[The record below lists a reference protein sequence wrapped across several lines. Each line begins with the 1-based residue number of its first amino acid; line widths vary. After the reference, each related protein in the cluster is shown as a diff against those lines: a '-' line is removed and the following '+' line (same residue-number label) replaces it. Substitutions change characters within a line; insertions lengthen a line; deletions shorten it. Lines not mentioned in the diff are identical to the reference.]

1 MQPSN
6 PPESNSNP
14 TDNRENPK
22 SPKSSS
28 TEFNATGNSAT
39 ANSSNH
45 VEKSCDNVDDE
56 LVLDVTGK
64 SLEFDLLEK
73 AEDSVEGLY
82 LYKNAFSLVPKSVG
96 GLRKLRKFKFFGNE
110 VNLFPAEFGNLV
122 GLECLQVKVSSPGL
136 NGLSFNK
143 LKGLKELELSK
154 VPPRPSVLTILSE
167 ISGIK
172 CLTKLS
178 VCHFSIRLESLDLSS
193 NRLKSLGSLELTSMH
208 GLQYLNLQYNKLLSC
223 CQIPSWICC
232 NLEGNGKDL
241 SNDDF
246 ISSSVE
252 MDVYEASFQEDDR
265 NFSCNGSNHAASS
278 IVTGPSSNSRCF
290 SARRSSKRWKRR
302 HYLQQKARQERLNN
316 SRKWK
321 GEGRAEAL
329 ALKESESFKSDNLVV
344 HTSDIHEEGTSD
356 IVGLDDDD
364 EKVELSGDAEVENLL
379 IKVEDDKFS
388 SKKGFSAG
396 TCSCDLGSINKSE
409 EEVCCVQD
417 ESLAPIEGGNGS
429 QDESLSS
436 EKSKITYKLKR
447 HYDRDLDNPKPC
459 KCRRPTEDSS
469 SLSHK
474 YSDLSFCSIED
485 HLPDGFYDA
494 GRDRPFM
501 PLRSFEQILPL
512 DSREVILL
520 DREKDEQLDAI
531 DLSAQALVYRLKRV
545 NGSTKE
551 RNKVAVDNLQIASL
565 LALFV
570 SDHFGGSDRSGA
582 VERTRK
588 VVSGSNYRKPFV
600 CTCSTGNNQSISSAG
615 EHTLEPVEDVIF
627 SDLCERSLQS
637 IKARR
642 RSIVIPLGSLQFGV
656 CRHRALLMKYLCDRM
671 DPPVPCE
678 LVRGYL
684 DFTPHAWN
692 VILSRRGGSL
702 VRMVVD
708 ACRPHDIR
716 EETDPEYFSRYIPL
730 SRTKVFLS
738 IESIPG
744 PGCSFP
750 SLSTF
755 DEIEK
760 VGSSTLIQC
769 KFGSV
774 EAAAK
779 VRTLEAC
786 EASADEI
793 RNFEYSFLGEVRI
806 LGALQ
811 HSCIVKMYGHQLSS
825 KWIPPEDGNPERRV
839 LKSVILMEYV
849 IGGSLKNY
857 VREVSKT
864 GEKHVPVE
872 IALCIAR
879 DVASALAEIHS
890 KDIIHRDI
898 KSENIL
904 IDLDDKRAD
913 GMPVV
918 KLCDFDRAVPL
929 RAFLHTCCIAHR
941 GIPPPDVCVGTPR
954 WMAPEVLR
962 AMDKRSIYG
971 LEVDIWSYG
980 CLLLELLTLQVPY
993 TGLPEPRIRELLQ
1006 SGKRP
1011 PLTDELEALGSMDEH
1026 LVTQSGSNLEG
1037 PEAES
1042 ETLRFLIDLFRQCT
1056 KENPADRCSQ
1066 LHRVSEHSNALE
1078 TRSSWQL
1085 NCSAELPNFMPG
1097 TISNSSHLTSPHRTL
1112 NSARQE
1118 RPVIAV
1124 KKRKPQGEGHQHRH
1138 QDEDPPWVVYTRVL
1152 TYLVASYAPWTP

>member
-6 PPESNSNP
+6 STESNSKS
-14 TDNRENPK
+14 TDNPENPK
-22 SPKSSS
+22 SPKSPS
-28 TEFNATGNSAT
+28 TEFNATATTVTATGDSSFEKNS
-39 ANSSNH
+39 
-45 VEKSCDNVDDE
+45 ENVDDE
-56 LVLDVTGK
+56 VVLDVIGK

-73 AEDSVEGLY
+73 ADDSVEGLY
-82 LYKNAFSLVPKSVG
+82 LYKNAYSLVPKSVG
-96 GLRKLRKFKFFGNE
+96 GLKKLRTLKFFGNE

-143 LKGLKELELSK
+143 LEGLKELELSR

-178 VCHFSIRLESLDLSS
+178 VCHFSVRYLPPEIGCLSNLEFLDLSFNKIKSLPNEITYLNALISLKVSNNKLVELPSSLSSLQLLESLDLSN
-193 NRLKSLGSLELTSMH
+193 NRLTSLGSLELASMH
-208 GLQYLNLQYNKLLSC
+208 NLQYLNLQYNKLLSC

-241 SNDDF
+241 SNDEF

-252 MDVYEASFQEDDR
+252 MDVYETSFQEDDR
-265 NFSCNGSNHAASS
+265 KFSCNECDAGSNHSMSS
-278 IVTGPSSNSRCF
+278 IVTGPSSNRSF
-290 SARRSSKRWKRR
+290 ASRRSSKRWKRR

-321 GEGRAEAL
+321 GEGCAEAL
-329 ALKESESFKSDNLVV
+329 ALKESESFKLNNPDVLTPEV
-344 HTSDIHEEGTSD
+344 HEGGTSD
-356 IVGLDDDD
+356 VVGVDDDN
-364 EKVELSGDAEVENLL
+364 EKVELSVEAEGENLHTS
-379 IKVEDDKFS
+379 VEDDKIC
-388 SKKGFSAG
+388 SKKVFSVES
-396 TCSCDLGSINKSE
+396 CSCDLGSINKSE

-417 ESLAPIEGGNGS
+417 EPLASTRDEAAS
-429 QDESLSS
+429 QDESSSS
-436 EKSKITYKLKR
+436 EKSKITYKSKR
-447 HYDRDLDNPKPC
+447 HHDRDIDNPKPC

-469 SLSHK
+469 NLSCK
-474 YSDLSFCSIED
+474 YSELSFCSIED
-485 HLPDGFYDA
+485 RLPDGFYDA

-501 PLRSFEQILPL
+501 PLRRFEQILPL

-520 DREKDEQLDAI
+520 DRETDEQLDAVA
-531 DLSAQALVYRLKRV
+531 LSAQALVFRFKRL
-545 NGSTKE
+545 NGSTKD

-588 VVSGSNYRKPFV
+588 AVSGSNYRKPFV
-600 CTCSTGNNQSISSAG
+600 CTCPTGNNESIISAG
-615 EHTLEPVEDVIF
+615 KQALETVEDIIF
-627 SDLCERSLQS
+627 SDLCERSLRS

-642 RSIVIPLGSLQFGV
+642 GSIVIPLGSLQFGV

-684 DFTPHAWN
+684 DFMPHAWN
-692 VILSRRGGSL
+692 VILRRRGDSL

-708 ACRPHDIR
+708 ACHPHDIR
-716 EETDPEYFSRYIPL
+716 EETDPEYFCRYIPL
-730 SRTKVFLS
+730 SRTKVPLS
-738 IESIPG
+738 TESVPG

-750 SLSTF
+750 TMSTS
-755 DEIEK
+755 DKIEK
-760 VGSSTLIQC
+760 VGSSTVIRC
-769 KFGSV
+769 KFGTV

-779 VRTLEAC
+779 VRTLEVC

-793 RNFEYSFLGEVRI
+793 RNFEYICLGEVRI

-811 HSCIVKMYGHQLSS
+811 HSCIVEMYGHQLSS
-825 KWIPPEDGNPERRV
+825 KWVPSEDGNPERRI
-839 LKSVILMEYV
+839 LQSVILMEYV
-849 IGGSLKNY
+849 DGGSLKNY
-857 VREVSKT
+857 LEEVSKT

-872 IALCIAR
+872 MALCIAR
-879 DVASALAEIHS
+879 DVACALAEIHS

-918 KLCDFDRAVPL
+918 KLCDFDRAVP
-929 RAFLHTCCIAHR
+929 RKSFLHTCCIGHR
-941 GIPPPDVCVGTPR
+941 GIAPPDVCVGTPR
-954 WMAPEVLR
+954 WMAPEVLHT
-962 AMDKRSIYG
+962 MDKRNTYG

-993 TGLPEPRIRELLQ
+993 AGLPESRIHELLQ

-1011 PLTDELEALGSMDEH
+1011 PLTDDLEALGSMDEH
-1026 LVTQSGSNLEG
+1026 LVTHSGSNPEG
-1037 PEAES
+1037 PEAQS
-1042 ETLRFLIDLFRQCT
+1042 ETLRFLVDLFCRCT
-1056 KENPADRCSQ
+1056 KENPADRPTASDIYK
-1066 LHRVSEHSNALE
+1066 LLLAR
-1078 TRSSWQL
+1078 
-1085 NCSAELPNFMPG
+1085 
-1097 TISNSSHLTSPHRTL
+1097 TSIH
-1112 NSARQE
+1112 
-1118 RPVIAV
+1118 
-1124 KKRKPQGEGHQHRH
+1124 
-1138 QDEDPPWVVYTRVL
+1138 
-1152 TYLVASYAPWTP
+1152 